1 MCESKSEE
9 HKDNM
14 FETSK
19 DIPAIKQTK
28 AKNKFV
34 KELI

>member
-19 DIPAIKQTK
+19 DIPAIK
-28 AKNKFV
+28 
-34 KELI
+34 